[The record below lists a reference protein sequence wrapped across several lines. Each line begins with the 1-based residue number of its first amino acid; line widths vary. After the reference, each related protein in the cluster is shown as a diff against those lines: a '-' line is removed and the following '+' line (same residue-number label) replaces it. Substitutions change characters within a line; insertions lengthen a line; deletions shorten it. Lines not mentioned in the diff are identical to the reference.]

1 MKRLPSTAWKASY
14 AAIGVG
20 LASCAPTV
28 ALAQGD
34 GWLSAVPHS
43 TLEILITTLLVATPL
58 IWLVVA
64 WRRNRYQ
71 LPYNVMLGSLGPR
84 MGAGLL
90 TADGTVV
97 EIAGAPWGPV
107 GQLRTL
113 IGRPVW
119 HAEIFAGDGNARESL
134 EKAMVQAAR
143 GEPVCCE
150 VTARSAAGEL
160 RTVEVSLRP
169 LRREHRKIDRLV
181 VSVFDA
187 SERKSAEL
195 GLMSQLQQ
203 RDRLFDNSP
212 LALIEWD
219 PEFKV
224 RRWSRQAE
232 ELFGWKPADA
242 LGRSSTELGLV
253 TISET
258 DAEKHRSP
266 LMLDAMLL
274 PMRRARRRD
283 GSEFWLESFNAV
295 QRGADGEVKT
305 IQTLSRD
312 VTDKR
317 KILLKALENESR
329 FRNIFHGEAVGVAL
343 LDKSGR
349 WLTVNRRLC
358 DITGYSE
365 AELLSMNLRALIHA
379 EERETPCEPLRLVFD
394 GAVEEVRV
402 ERRLT
407 RKDGVVLRTLL
418 HIHHIEATAETTAE
432 LVAVIEDVGERKA
445 DEEQA
450 ARHIASLETKVAMR
464 DDQLQQM
471 MAYSQRRA
479 ADLGMASELTGL
491 LPAAHDLA
499 EAASVIGRYMPQ
511 LFPEAWG
518 AVYFEGAEPG
528 CYVLQ
533 MQWGRPAEF
542 APQFTVADCWATRR
556 GHEHRVEDPLDPMR
570 CSHLVDDDREHS
582 YACLPL
588 TSQGGGAPGGPIGV
602 LELHWGS
609 IADGM
614 APESVLLRSLAGQIG
629 LAIGNMRLRD
639 ALGKQSFC
647 DPLTGLYSRRTVDD
661 FLRRRHAHWRRHGQ
675 PYSLLIVN
683 VDHLSKIN
691 EQFGYESGDQVLREV
706 AVLLRR
712 VIRVNEAVFRFDGEE
727 FLLIVDSASPE
738 EALRCAE
745 RIRREVEAYR
755 ISGTGHILPTVTVSV
770 GVASCPADSEEPPDL
785 LHKADEALRAAKA
798 GGRNRVCRF
807 RLYVGTGVQKTADRV
822 KDPDRSESGFVNH

>member
-1 MKRLPSTAWKASY
+1 MRAMRGVRTRAETIALLAGAGVSFLGVPVAVAEPAM
-14 AAIGVG
+14 AATIATPHSAVEIGIAV
-20 LASCAPTV
+20 L
-28 ALAQGD
+28 ALAI
-34 GWLSAVPHS
+34 P
-43 TLEILITTLLVATPL
+43 LL
-58 IWLVVA
+58 WLVLS
-64 WRRNRYQ
+64 WRRRRQ
-71 LPYNVMLGSLGPR
+71 ELPYRVMLGSLGPR
-84 MGAGLL
+84 LGAGLL
-90 TADGTVV
+90 KADGTVI
-97 EIAGAPWGPV
+97 EITGAPWGPAS
-107 GQLRTL
+107 QLRTL
-113 IGRPVW
+113 VGRPIW
-119 HAEIFAGDGNARESL
+119 HAEIFAGDGNARETL
-134 EKAMVQAAR
+134 QKAMTQAAR
-143 GEPVCCE
+143 GEPVSCE
-150 VTARSAAGEL
+150 VSARSAAGDL
-160 RTVEVSLRP
+160 RTIEVSLRP
-169 LRREHRKIDRLV
+169 LRRNDRNIDRLV

-195 GLMSQLQQ
+195 ALMAQLQQ

-219 PEFKV
+219 PDFRV

-232 ELFGWKPADA
+232 ELFGWKQSEAI
-242 LGRSSTELGLV
+242 GRSSTELGLV
-253 TISET
+253 SISDGES
-258 DAEKHRSP
+258 DRHRSP

-274 PMRRARRRD
+274 PMRRCRRKE

-295 QRGADGEVKT
+295 QRGTDGEVKT

-343 LDKSGR
+343 LDKGGR
-349 WLTVNRRLC
+349 WITVNRRLC
-358 DITGYSE
+358 DLTGYSE
-365 AELLSMNLRALIHA
+365 AELLTMDLRALTHPA
-379 EERETPCEPLRLVFD
+379 ERDTACEPLQQVLE

-402 ERRLT
+402 ERRLL
-407 RKDGVVLRTLL
+407 RKDGVSLRTLL
-418 HIHHIEATAETTAE
+418 HLHHIEATVETPAE
-432 LVAVIEDVGERKA
+432 LVAVIEDIGERKA

-450 ARHIASLETKVAMR
+450 ARHIASLESKVDMR
-464 DDQLQQM
+464 DEQLQQM
-471 MAYSQRRA
+471 MGFSQRRA
-479 ADLGMASELTGL
+479 ADLALASELTSL

-499 EAASVIGRYMPQ
+499 EAASVIGRYLPQ

-528 CYVLQ
+528 CYTLQ
-533 MQWGRPAEF
+533 MQWGRPAQF

-556 GHEHRVEDPLDPMR
+556 GHEHRVEDPMDPMR
-570 CSHLVDDDREHS
+570 CSHLIDDDREHS

-588 TSQGGGAPGGPIGV
+588 AAQGGGAPGGPIGV

-683 VDHLSKIN
+683 VDHLSQIN
-691 EQFGYESGDQVLREV
+691 EQFGYEAGDQVLREI

-712 VIRVNEAVFRFDGEE
+712 IIRINEAVFRFDGEE

-738 EALRCAE
+738 DAVRCAE
-745 RIRREVEAYR
+745 RVRHEVEAYR
-755 ISGTGHILPTVTVSV
+755 ISGAGAVLPPVTVSI
-770 GVASCPADSEEPPDL
+770 GVASCPTDSEDPPDL
-785 LHKADEALRAAKA
+785 LHKADEALKAAKA
-798 GGRNRVCRF
+798 GGRNRSCRF
-807 RLYVGTGVQKTADRV
+807 RLYVGTGVQRGTRS
-822 KDPDRSESGFVNH
+822 DPGMAAH